1 MQTQA
6 EEISG
11 RGRASG
17 GDPGSTGGRD
27 PDLEAR
33 RVGQI
38 WADQG
43 SVCLRAGGHAGEDL
57 DDGD

>member
-1 MQTQA
+1 VQTQA

-17 GDPGSTGGRD
+17 GDPGSAGGRD
-27 PDLEAR
+27 PDLESG

-38 WADQG
+38 RAEG